1 LGKRASAPKIPRKGT
16 SKSKPLPTTI
26 EMELS
31 ISELFGIR
39 KNIIVPNISWG
50 FDGIHECDLFIIK
63 QSMYAIE
70 VEIKRSISDLKADFK
85 KKHGHVDPQNRIH
98 ELYYAVPIELYDV
111 AVTLIP
117 EDAGIIAS
125 TRMKSG
131 ILRSSIVKKPKRIK
145 GARKLTTEEQYKVA
159 RLGTMRIWSLKK
171 KIIKL
176 TK

>member
-1 LGKRASAPKIPRKGT
+1 
-16 SKSKPLPTTI
+16 
-26 EMELS
+26 
-31 ISELFGIR
+31 
-39 KNIIVPNISWG
+39 
-50 FDGIHECDLFIIK
+50 
-63 QSMYAIE
+63 
-70 VEIKRSISDLKADFK
+70 
-85 KKHGHVDPQNRIH
+85 
-98 ELYYAVPIELYDV
+98 
-111 AVTLIP
+111 VTLIP